1 MQDRDEPIS
10 EDLGVDLQITRDRRR
25 CLADLEGPM
34 GIRYTPRFAAVRYCD
49 FAERPVR
56 ADEFLFLG
64 RLLSWVD
71 LYNATSARVQI
82 FGLAYSDFDPDGHR
96 R

>member
-34 GIRYTPRFAAVRYCD
+34 GIRYTPRFAPSPLFGHC
-49 FAERPVR
+49 R
-56 ADEFLFLG
+56 AALPIHSRSIILG
-64 RLLSWVD
+64 SPPSHDGTPLIVLDNR
-71 LYNATSARVQI
+71 
-82 FGLAYSDFDPDGHR
+82 FDWALVPL
-96 R
+96 

>member
-34 GIRYTPRFAAVRYCD
+34 GIRYTPRFVPVRYSDIAVR
-49 FAERPVR
+49 P
-56 ADEFLFLG
+56 FLSFESIILG
-64 RLLSWVD
+64 RLLSCID
-71 LYNATSARVQI
+71 NYNGTSARSKRLSSTIRGVP
-82 FGLAYSDFDPDGHR
+82 S
-96 R
+96 

>member
-34 GIRYTPRFAAVRYCD
+34 GIRYTPRFALVRYSNIAVR
-49 FAERPVR
+49 P
-56 ADEFLFLG
+56 FLSFESIILG
-64 RLLSWVD
+64 RLLSCID
-71 LYNATSARVQI
+71 NYNGTSARSKRLSSTIRGVP
-82 FGLAYSDFDPDGHR
+82 S
-96 R
+96 